1 MAKKTSPLLPSTA
14 ELLYQLGDRLRLARL
29 RRKLTSKQ
37 VAERAGMSPMTLRSV
52 ERGGD
57 GVTMGAYLAVM
68 QVLGI
73 EQDINLLGQA
83 DTLGRDLQDARLL
96 PKTKPSA
103 KLYAKLP
110 TPSTTPQLNEPIQ
123 NYTGFTSSQTLANLI
138 DPAAKQNG

>member
-1 MAKKTSPLLPSTA
+1 
-14 ELLYQLGDRLRLARL
+14 
-29 RRKLTSKQ
+29 
-37 VAERAGMSPMTLRSV
+37 MTLRSV
-52 ERGGD
+52 EHGGG

-96 PKTKPSA
+96 PKTKPST
-103 KLYAKLP
+103 KLYAQLP
-110 TPSTTPQLNEPIQ
+110 KPNLTPQLNEPIT

-138 DPAAKQNG
+138 EPATKTNG